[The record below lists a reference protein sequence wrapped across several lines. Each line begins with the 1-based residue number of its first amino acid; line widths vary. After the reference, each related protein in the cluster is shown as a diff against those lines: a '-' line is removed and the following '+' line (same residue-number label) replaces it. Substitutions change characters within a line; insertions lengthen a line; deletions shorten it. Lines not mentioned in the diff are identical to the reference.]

1 MRTLLKLDSVRFSR
15 RGEAWFFVSLEL
27 DASARVRDVSALPTG
42 GAEGFMSSRRT
53 SMDFQTN
60 FYPSRGAAS

>member
-15 RGEAWFFVSLEL
+15 RGVVLVSLEL
-27 DASARVRDVSALPTG
+27 DASAQVRDVSALPTS